1 MKTKKLIR
9 LCLILCVLGL
19 LLSGVG
25 FLGGGMDYIKNTDIN
40 SWDVSE
46 NANAPKYALD
56 KTKLEKLS
64 SLNVS
69 MDNLDFVVKPSGDD
83 NFYLSYKISGG
94 YKEAPLSYN
103 VSDGCLSISENS
115 RNSQDSIVYIDVN
128 FLINTFTSDTNSQKS
143 NEVVLYV
150 PEGTTLT
157 DSTIDL
163 EDGALVLSQLAF
175 TNSTI
180 EADYGDVVGNDLT
193 LSGSK
198 LLTNDGDMVLSATNC
213 QNTTIQSDYGSIT
226 LNGNHLS
233 DSTVTTNE
241 GDIDAS
247 SLRCEKAVN
256 VSSDYGD
263 IVLALSNPENLA
275 ITADSDYG
283 DIVPSFIQGTLTT
296 GSDKAHFT
304 NNLTN
309 ATGSLT
315 VKTNYGDIVLK

>member
-19 LLSGVG
+19 LLSVVG

-94 YKEAPLSYN
+94 YKDAPLSYN
-103 VSDGCLSISENS
+103 VSDGCLNISENARS
-115 RNSQDSIVYIDVN
+115 SSIVYIDVN
-128 FLINTFTSDTNSQKS
+128 FLINAFTSDTITQK
-143 NEVVLYV
+143 NDEVVLYV

-180 EADYGDVVGNDLT
+180 EAGYGDVVGNDLT

-247 SLRCEKAVN
+247 SLRCEKIVN

-315 VKTNYGDIVLK
+315 VKTNDGDIVFK

>member
-103 VSDGCLSISENS
+103 VSDGCLNISENARS
-115 RNSQDSIVYIDVN
+115 SSIVYIDVN
-128 FLINTFTSDTNSQKS
+128 FLINAFTSDTITQK
-143 NEVVLYV
+143 NDEVVLYV

-157 DSTIDL
+157 DSAIDL

-180 EADYGDVVGNDLT
+180 EADY
-193 LSGSK
+193 
-198 LLTNDGDMVLSATNC
+198 GDMVLSATNC

-315 VKTNYGDIVLK
+315 VKTNDGDIVLK